1 MPLKQERYI
10 VERDFCDLGKHCFEK
25 YDVSISLIS
34 AEAVAEDPSAW
45 PVERRQAWWHRL
57 CVLNVPEKKPFLADK
72 AKGKLVLTQG
82 YTCT

>member
-1 MPLKQERYI
+1 MPLKQDGI
-10 VERDFCDLGKHCFEK
+10 FPDFCDLGTHCFEK

-34 AEAVAEDPSAW
+34 AEASEDPSAW

-82 YTCT
+82 FRCT